1 MNDSE
6 NKIYQNTKCD
16 KNSLAGT
23 FIALNAFI
31 KKQEN

>member
-1 MNDSE
+1 MNDTE

-16 KNSLAGT
+16 KNSLAGN
-23 FIALNAFI
+23 FIALNAFN